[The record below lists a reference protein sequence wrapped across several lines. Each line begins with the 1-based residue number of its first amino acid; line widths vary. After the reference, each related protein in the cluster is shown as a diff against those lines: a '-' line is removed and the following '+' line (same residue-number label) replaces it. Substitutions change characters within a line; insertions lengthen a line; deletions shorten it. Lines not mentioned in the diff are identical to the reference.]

1 MPRSS
6 TGHVAPG
13 PPCATASGSWTFV
26 CATRASSSHWPTATT
41 VATPYVIAADGMWSP
56 TRKLLGVGP
65 ADYRGDW
72 HAFRQY
78 FRNVSPRAARELRVW
93 FEPDFLPGY
102 AWSFP
107 VGDGRANVG
116 FGIQRGA
123 SYTVGDMKNLWPDVL
138 ARPTVRDFLGEHAEP
153 EAPHKAWPIPACVD
167 HMVTT
172 HRPRSVRGRRGG
184 GQ

>member
-1 MPRSS
+1 MGFPLPR
-6 TGHVAPG
+6 GKGLFAAVARRTELDAALVDG
-13 PPCATASGSWTFV
+13 AR
-26 CATRASSSHWPTATT
+26 RAGAIVREGIGLKAVRVLDEEVELALADGTS
-41 VATPYVIAADGMWSP
+41 VAAPYAIAADGMWSP

-107 VGDGRANVG
+107 VGDGRR
-116 FGIQRGA
+116 QRRFR
-123 SYTVGDMKNLWPDVL
+123 D
-138 ARPTVRDFLGEHAEP
+138 PTR
-153 EAPHKAWPIPACVD
+153 CVV
-167 HMVTT
+167 H
-172 HRPRSVRGRRGG
+172 SG
-184 GQ
+184 